1 MTAESKAFHDE
12 QGVAEGMKRLELRAE
27 ELKTT
32 AGSGPRKVVIAQAVH
47 RQTALTG
54 QRTAARLEM
63 KSAVNV
69 CQQVKRLRVGK
80 LKLPK
85 EAKRWLSGID
95 S

>member
-47 RQTALTG
+47 R
-54 QRTAARLEM
+54 TAARLEM

-69 CQQVKRLRVGK
+69 CQQVKRLRVRK